1 MDQSSFN
8 PVVEVTRGNIVESL
22 HFGAAAVVDPDG
34 RLVASIG
41 DPDLTAF
48 LRSASKPFQAMPFVE
63 MGGMEKFG
71 LTERELG
78 LMCSSHSGTDEHFK
92 TVGVMQRKIGVSED
106 NLLCGSHPPLHGA
119 TSRELIK
126 RGELPTPAR
135 HNCSGKHTGMLAQ
148 ALMRGQAL
156 DTYLERGSAVQQGIL
171 ETFSEMCGVRPES
184 VEMGIDGCSAP
195 VFAVP
200 LRAAALAF
208 ARLADPSRLASK
220 RAQACRKIWR
230 GMTANPDMVAGPERF
245 DTIFM
250 TAMGGRALS
259 KAGAEGYQ
267 GVAVTLPGGSGGF
280 GIAIKVSDGDLDWR
294 ASGVIAVEILR
305 QLGLLTQEISAG
317 LEKYSPHAIFN
328 WRKLTVGEIRPC
340 FHLKVY

>member
-1 MDQSSFN
+1 MDTSSFS

-22 HFGAAAVVDPDG
+22 HFGAAAVVDAGG
-34 RLVASIG
+34 RLVASVG

-78 LMCSSHSGTDEHFK
+78 LMCSSHSGTDEHFM
-92 TVGVMQRKIGVSED
+92 TVGDLQRKIGVSED
-106 NLLCGSHPPLHGA
+106 NLLCGTHPPLHGA
-119 TSRELIK
+119 TNRELIK

-135 HNCSGKHTGMLAQ
+135 HNCSGKHTGMLGQ

-156 DTYLERGSAVQQGIL
+156 DTYLERGSVVQQGIL
-171 ETFSEMCGVRPES
+171 ETFSEMCGVKSES
-184 VEMGIDGCSAP
+184 IELGTDGCSAP

-208 ARLADPSRLASK
+208 ARLADPSELSPTHAH
-220 RAQACRKIWR
+220 ACGEIWR
-230 GMTANPDMVAGPERF
+230 GMTGNPDMVAGPDRF
-245 DTIFM
+245 DTVFM
-250 TAMGGRALS
+250 SAMNGRALS

-267 GVAVTLPGGSGGF
+267 GVALKLPDGRRGL
-280 GIAIKVSDGDLDWR
+280 GIVIKISDGDLDWR
-294 ASGVIAVEILR
+294 ASGMVAVEIMR
-305 QLGLLTQEISAG
+305 QMELIPANEISELG
-317 LEKYSPHAIFN
+317 KYSPHPVLN
-328 WRKLTVGEIRPC
+328 WRKLTVGEMRPC
-340 FHLKVY
+340 FRLKVY